1 MGTRVRE
8 RSSRVK
14 RGAREVFRGIGE
26 EDESRGARGEGGVG
40 DEMQRRMRPD
50 SRLKRE
56 I

>member
-1 MGTRVRE
+1 MGMRVRE

-14 RGAREVFRGIGE
+14 RGAREAFWGIGE
-26 EDESRGARGEGGVG
+26 EDERGAKGEGGGG